1 LGVGER
7 RQDRGGREQVQAQQ
21 VGMED
26 RIKRR
31 GSGVRVCRSGEGSS
45 CPSKGS
51 ASLVEILSRN
61 VGRRRQARIREEL
74 FQLRPARGVDFWLC
88 GGTKF

>member
-1 LGVGER
+1 MPAWVSVNDAR
-7 RQDRGGREQVQAQQ
+7 TAMAREQVQAQQ

-26 RIKRR
+26 RIQRR

-61 VGRRRQARIREEL
+61 VGRRR
-74 FQLRPARGVDFWLC
+74 
-88 GGTKF
+88 